1 MRHFGDMREGHSDE
15 ESKNVLRIL
24 LQYSLYPS
32 IAPYL
37 IPEKRTIF
45 LDFDGTLTVR
55 DTCVRDSVCAYS
67 KDVGLRGNELFFK
80 DSLDRQALYQELL
93 AAYKST
99 YQGQF
104 DALLQNDTLSGFL
117 KGYDAI
123 DYDCL
128 KPCEDS
134 GLFKGLRRYAV
145 GLTGRLV
152 DLAEN
157 APYFL
162 QHERARSLYVVS
174 QSWYNDMIVNCLCD
188 SVWHGALN
196 VLPGHV
202 FSSSLVY
209 DAQGVATGALDKR
222 CGGCE
227 HKREVMRAI
236 GGEGVRVMIG
246 DSLGDLSCLLEAD
259 IGVVM
264 HPSATFR
271 RVCAQYGVALKDL
284 MQYNAKEDLMQYN
297 GKERVQHSEKA
308 ERVLYNAKERVQ
320 HSEKAEKVLYNAK
333 ERVQH
338 SEKAERVLYVCEDWS
353 EVSAVLSWPR
363 MMCDAW
369 AVEPALKAD
378 VCSEEACRLMALT
391 NEHLNQVGGE
401 EMEEA
406 IGEAIE
412 GGATMIQIR
421 DKTEDFGAHE
431 NCE

>member
-1 MRHFGDMREGHSDE
+1 MRHFGDLREGHSDE

-152 DLAEN
+152 DLEEN

-308 ERVLYNAKERVQ
+308 EKVLYNAKERVQ
-320 HSEKAEKVLYNAK
+320 HSEKAEK
-333 ERVQH
+333 
-338 SEKAERVLYVCEDWS
+338 VLYVCEDWS

-406 IGEAIE
+406 IGETIE

>member
-1 MRHFGDMREGHSDE
+1 MRHFGDVREGHSDE

-37 IPEKRTIF
+37 IPEKRTVF

-80 DSLDRQALYQELL
+80 DSLDRQVLYQELL

-196 VLPGHV
+196 VFPGHV

-308 ERVLYNAKERVQ
+308 EKVLYNAKERVQ
-320 HSEKAEKVLYNAK
+320 HSEKAEK
-333 ERVQH
+333 
-338 SEKAERVLYVCEDWS
+338 VLYVCEDWS

-369 AVEPALKAD
+369 SVEPALKAD

>member
-308 ERVLYNAKERVQ
+308 E
-320 HSEKAEKVLYNAK
+320 KVLYNAK

>member
-284 MQYNAKEDLMQYN
+284 MQYNGKEDLMQYN

-308 ERVLYNAKERVQ
+308 ERVQYNGKERVQ
-320 HSEKAEKVLYNAK
+320 HSEKAEK
-333 ERVQH
+333 
-338 SEKAERVLYVCEDWS
+338 VLYVCEDWS

>member
-297 GKERVQHSEKA
+297 
-308 ERVLYNAKERVQ
+308 AKERVQ
-320 HSEKAEKVLYNAK
+320 HSEKAEK
-333 ERVQH
+333 
-338 SEKAERVLYVCEDWS
+338 VLYVCEDWS

-369 AVEPALKAD
+369 SVEPALKAD

>member
-1 MRHFGDMREGHSDE
+1 MRHFGDLREGHSDE

-196 VLPGHV
+196 VLPSHV

-284 MQYNAKEDLMQYN
+284 MQYNGKEDLMQYN
-297 GKERVQHSEKA
+297 G
-308 ERVLYNAKERVQ
+308 
-320 HSEKAEKVLYNAK
+320 K

>member
-1 MRHFGDMREGHSDE
+1 M
-15 ESKNVLRIL
+15 
-24 LQYSLYPS
+24 
-32 IAPYL
+32 
-37 IPEKRTIF
+37 
-45 LDFDGTLTVR
+45 
-55 DTCVRDSVCAYS
+55 
-67 KDVGLRGNELFFK
+67 GLRGNELFFK
-80 DSLDRQALYQELL
+80 DSIDRQALYHELL
-93 AAYKST
+93 VAYKST

-145 GLTGRLV
+145 GLTGRLI

-162 QHERARSLYVVS
+162 QHEQSRSLYVVS

-188 SVWHGALN
+188 SVWHSMLN
-196 VLPGHV
+196 VLPSHV
-202 FSSSLVY
+202 FSSSLKY
-209 DAQGVATGALDKR
+209 DADGVATGELDKC

-227 HKREVMRAI
+227 HKRDVMNSI
-236 GGEGVRVMIG
+236 GGEGIRIMIG

-271 RVCAQYGVALKDL
+271 RVCEKYGVVLKDL
-284 MQYNAKEDLMQYN
+284 MSYH
-297 GKERVQHSEKA
+297 GKE
-308 ERVLYNAKERVQ
+308 
-320 HSEKAEKVLYNAK
+320 EKVI
-333 ERVQH
+333 
-338 SEKAERVLYVCEDWS
+338 YVCEDWS
-353 EVSAVLSWPR
+353 EASAVLSWAR

-369 AVEPALKAD
+369 TLESAVKPD
-378 VCSEEACRLMALT
+378 VCREEECRLMALT

-406 IGEAIE
+406 ICEAIE

-431 NCE
+431 FWV

>member
-1 MRHFGDMREGHSDE
+1 MREGHSDE

-32 IAPYL
+32 ISPYL
-37 IPEKRTIF
+37 IPEKRTII

-93 AAYKST
+93 TAYKST

-196 VLPGHV
+196 VLPSHV

-284 MQYNAKEDLMQYN
+284 MQYNAKEGLMQYNAKEDLMQYN

-308 ERVLYNAKERVQ
+308 EK
-320 HSEKAEKVLYNAK
+320 
-333 ERVQH
+333 
-338 SEKAERVLYVCEDWS
+338 VLYVCEDWS

-369 AVEPALKAD
+369 SVEPALKAD

>member
-1 MRHFGDMREGHSDE
+1 MRHFGDLREGHSDE

-55 DTCVRDSVCAYS
+55 DTCVGNTGCAYS

-80 DSLDRQALYQELL
+80 DPLDRQALYQELL

-196 VLPGHV
+196 VLPSHV

-259 IGVVM
+259 VGVVM

-284 MQYNAKEDLMQYN
+284 MQYNGKEDLTPYN
-297 GKERVQHSEKA
+297 GKE
-308 ERVLYNAKERVQ
+308 
-320 HSEKAEKVLYNAK
+320 KAEK
-333 ERVQH
+333 
-338 SEKAERVLYVCEDWS
+338 VLYVCEDWS

-378 VCSEEACRLMALT
+378 VCSEAACRLMALT

-421 DKTEDFGAHE
+421 DKTEDFGAH
-431 NCE
+431 

>member
-1 MRHFGDMREGHSDE
+1 MRHFGDLREGHSDE

-24 LQYSLYPS
+24 LQHSLYPS

-37 IPEKRTIF
+37 IPEKRTVF

-80 DSLDRQALYQELL
+80 DSLDRQVLYQELL

-196 VLPGHV
+196 VFPGHV

-297 GKERVQHSEKA
+297 GKEDLMQ
-308 ERVLYNAKERVQ
+308 YNGKERVQ
-320 HSEKAEKVLYNAK
+320 HSEKAEK
-333 ERVQH
+333 
-338 SEKAERVLYVCEDWS
+338 VLYVCEDWS